1 VAETL
6 ALHGGR
12 PVRAALL
19 PYGRHAIDDE
29 DVAAVVATLRGGLI
43 TTGPAVP
50 AFERAF
56 ADAVGARHAVA
67 VSSGTAALHTAVFA
81 AGLGPGDEAVTTP
94 LTFVATSNAVLYQ
107 GARPVFADIRP
118 DTLTLDAAAAAAA
131 LTPRTRALMPVH
143 FAGQVCDT
151 QAWERLARDRRLTLI
166 QDAAHALGAE
176 VGGRRI
182 GGGPG
187 LTIFSLH
194 PVKHVTTGE
203 GGVVTTD
210 DAALAERMRRFRNHG
225 LATDAATRD
234 AHGRLWAEMV
244 DLGYNYRLTDLQ
256 CALGLSQLGKLDRF
270 LARREAIAER
280 YLAALKDQPG
290 LTLPQVVP
298 DARHAWHIFPV
309 LLDLPRLTVDRAG
322 VYAALR
328 AENIGVT
335 FHYVPAYWHPYYA
348 ARGYARGLCPVAEDA
363 AARLLTLPLF
373 PGMGDDD
380 VADVLTAVRKVLG
393 AYLK

>member
-1 VAETL
+1 VADPL

-12 PVRAALL
+12 PVRSALL
-19 PYGRHAIDDE
+19 PYGRHLVDADD
-29 DVAAVVATLRGGLI
+29 VQAVVATLRDGLI
-43 TTGPAVP
+43 TTGPAV
-50 AFERAF
+50 ADFERAF
-56 ADAVGARHAVA
+56 AAAVGARHAVA

-107 GARPVFADIRP
+107 GARPVFADVRP
-118 DTLTLDAAAAAAA
+118 DTLTLDPAAAAAA

-143 FAGQVCDT
+143 FAGQACDLD
-151 QAWERLARDRRLTLI
+151 AWERLARARGLVLI

-176 VGGRRI
+176 VSGRRV
-182 GGGPG
+182 GGGEG
-187 LTIFSLH
+187 LTVFSLH
-194 PVKHVTTGE
+194 PVKHITTGE

-210 DAALAERMRRFRNHG
+210 DAGLAERMQRFRNHG
-225 LATDAATRD
+225 LATDAGTRD
-234 AHGRLWAEMV
+234 AHGRLWSEMV

-256 CALGLSQLGKLDRF
+256 CALGRSQLGKLDRF

-280 YLAALKDQPG
+280 YLAALKDVPG
-290 LTLPQVVP
+290 FTLPQVVP

-309 LLDLPRLTVDRAG
+309 LVESQRLSADRAT

-335 FHYVPAYWHPYYA
+335 LHYVPAYWHPYYA
-348 ARGYARGLCPVAEDA
+348 ARGYTRGLCPVAEDGA
-363 AARLLTLPLF
+363 ERLLTLPIF
-373 PGMGDDD
+373 PGMTDQD
-380 VADVLTAVRKVLG
+380 VADVIHAVRKV
-393 AYLK
+393 AEHYQR

>member
-1 VAETL
+1 MAERL
-6 ALHGGR
+6 AIHGGR
-12 PVRAALL
+12 PVREALL
-19 PYGRHAIDDE
+19 PYGRHAIDED
-29 DVAAVVATLRGGLI
+29 DVAAVVAALRGALI
-43 TTGPAVP
+43 TTGPAVA
-50 AFERAF
+50 AFERGF
-56 ADAVGARHAVA
+56 AEAVGARHAVA

-94 LTFVATSNAVLYQ
+94 LTFVATSNAALYQ
-107 GARPVFADIRP
+107 GATPVFADVRR
-118 DTLTLDAAAAAAA
+118 DTLTLDPSAAAAA

-143 FAGQVCDT
+143 FAGQACDVE
-151 QAWERLARDRRLTLI
+151 AWAALARDRGLTLI

-176 VGGRRI
+176 SRGRRI

-203 GGVVTTD
+203 GGVITTD
-210 DAALAERMRRFRNHG
+210 DPALAERMRRFRNHG

-244 DLGYNYRLTDLQ
+244 DLGYNYRITDIQ
-256 CALGLSQLGKLDRF
+256 AALGLSQLAKLERF

-280 YLAALKDQPG
+280 YVAALKDQPG
-290 LTLPQVVP
+290 LALPEVVP

-309 LLDLPRLTVDRAG
+309 LLEPARLAGDRGA

-335 FHYVPAYWHPYYA
+335 FHYVPAYWHPYYT

-363 AARLLTLPLF
+363 AERLLTLPLF
-373 PGMGDDD
+373 PGMTEGD

-393 AYLK
+393 HYLR

>member
-1 VAETL
+1 VAEPL

-12 PVRAALL
+12 PVRGALL
-19 PYGRHAIDDE
+19 PYGRHAIDDD
-29 DVAAVVATLRGGLI
+29 DVAAVVDALRGALI
-43 TTGPAVP
+43 TTGPAVA

-56 ADAVGARHAVA
+56 AEAVGARHAVA
-67 VSSGTAALHTAVFA
+67 VSSGTAALHAAVFA
-81 AGLGPGDEAVTTP
+81 VGLGPGDEAVTTP

-107 GARPVFADIRP
+107 GATPVFADVRR
-118 DTLTLDAAAAAAA
+118 DTLTLDPSSAAAA
-131 LTPRTRALMPVH
+131 LTSRTRALMPVH
-143 FAGQVCDT
+143 FAGQVCDVE
-151 QAWERLARDRRLTLI
+151 AWVTLARERGLALI

-176 VGGRRI
+176 SRGRRI

-203 GGVVTTD
+203 GGVITTD
-210 DAALAERMRRFRNHG
+210 DAALADRMRRFRNHG

-244 DLGYNYRLTDLQ
+244 DLGYNYRITDLQ

-280 YLAALKDQPG
+280 YVAALKDQPG

-309 LLDLPRLTVDRAG
+309 LLEPGRLTADRAA

-335 FHYVPAYWHPYYA
+335 FHYVPAYWHPYYT

-363 AARLLTLPLF
+363 AERLLTLPLF
-373 PGMGDDD
+373 PGMTDAD
-380 VADVLTAVRKVLG
+380 VADVVTAVRKVLG
-393 AYLK
+393 HYLR

>member
-1 VAETL
+1 VADPL

-12 PVRAALL
+12 PVRSALL
-19 PYGRHAIDDE
+19 PYGRHLVDADD
-29 DVAAVVATLRGGLI
+29 VQAVVATLRDGLI
-43 TTGPAVP
+43 TTGPAV
-50 AFERAF
+50 ADFERAF
-56 ADAVGARHAVA
+56 AAAVGARHAVA

-107 GARPVFADIRP
+107 GARPVFADVRP
-118 DTLTLDAAAAAAA
+118 DTLTLDPAAAAAA

-143 FAGQVCDT
+143 FAGQACDLD
-151 QAWERLARDRRLTLI
+151 AWERLARARGLVLI

-176 VGGRRI
+176 VSDRRV
-182 GGGPG
+182 GGGEG
-187 LTIFSLH
+187 LTVFSLH
-194 PVKHVTTGE
+194 PVKHITTGE

-210 DAALAERMRRFRNHG
+210 DAGLAERMQRFRNHG
-225 LATDAATRD
+225 LATDAGTRD
-234 AHGRLWAEMV
+234 AHGRLWSEMV

-256 CALGLSQLGKLDRF
+256 CALGRSQLGKLDRF

-280 YLAALKDQPG
+280 YLAALKDVPG
-290 LTLPQVVP
+290 FTLPQVVP

-309 LLDLPRLTVDRAG
+309 LVESQRLSADRAT

-335 FHYVPAYWHPYYA
+335 LHYVPAYWHPYYA
-348 ARGYARGLCPVAEDA
+348 ARGYTRGLCPVAEDGA
-363 AARLLTLPLF
+363 ERLLTLPIF
-373 PGMGDDD
+373 PGMTDQD
-380 VADVLTAVRKVLG
+380 VADVIHAVRKV
-393 AYLK
+393 AEHYQR

>member
-1 VAETL
+1 VAEAL

-19 PYGRHAIDDE
+19 PYGRHLIEDD

-43 TTGPAVP
+43 TTGPAV
-50 AFERAF
+50 ADFERAF
-56 ADAVGARHAVA
+56 AAAVGARHAVA
-67 VSSGTAALHTAVFA
+67 VSSGTAALHAAVFA
-81 AGLGPGDEAVTTP
+81 AGLGPGDEAITTP

-118 DTLTLDAAAAAAA
+118 DTLTLDPAAAAAA

-143 FAGQVCDT
+143 FGGQPCDLE
-151 QAWERLARDRRLTLI
+151 AWERLARDRGLALI

-176 VGGRRI
+176 VGGRRV

-210 DAALAERMRRFRNHG
+210 DAALAERLRRFRNHG

-256 CALGLSQLGKLDRF
+256 CALGRSQLGKLDRF

-280 YLAALKDQPG
+280 YVAALKDEAG

-298 DARHAWHIFPV
+298 DVRHAWHIFPI
-309 LLDLPRLTVDRAG
+309 LLDLPRLAGDRAA

-335 FHYVPAYWHPYYA
+335 LHYVPAYWHPYYA
-348 ARGYARGLCPVAEDA
+348 TRGYARGLCPVAEDA
-363 AARLLTLPLF
+363 AGRLLTLPLF
-373 PGMGDDD
+373 PAMTDDD

-393 AYLK
+393 HYLK

>member
-1 VAETL
+1 MADPL

-12 PVRAALL
+12 PVRSALL
-19 PYGRHAIDDE
+19 PYGRHLVDADD
-29 DVAAVVATLRGGLI
+29 VQAVVATLRDGLI
-43 TTGPAVP
+43 TTGPAV
-50 AFERAF
+50 ADFERAF
-56 ADAVGARHAVA
+56 AAAVGARHAVA

-107 GARPVFADIRP
+107 GARPVFADVRP
-118 DTLTLDAAAAAAA
+118 DTLTLDPAAAAAA

-143 FAGQVCDT
+143 FAGQACDLD
-151 QAWERLARDRRLTLI
+151 AWERLARARGLVLI

-176 VGGRRI
+176 VSGRRV
-182 GGGPG
+182 GGGEG
-187 LTIFSLH
+187 LTVFSLH
-194 PVKHVTTGE
+194 PVKHITTGE

-210 DAALAERMRRFRNHG
+210 DAGLAERMQRFRNHG
-225 LATDAATRD
+225 LATDAGTRD
-234 AHGRLWAEMV
+234 AHGRLWSEMV

-256 CALGLSQLGKLDRF
+256 CALGRSQLGKLDRF

-280 YLAALKDQPG
+280 YLAALKDVPG
-290 LTLPQVVP
+290 FTLPQVVP

-309 LLDLPRLTVDRAG
+309 LVESQRLSADRAT

-335 FHYVPAYWHPYYA
+335 LHYVPAYWHPYYA
-348 ARGYARGLCPVAEDA
+348 ARGYTRGLCPVAEDGA
-363 AARLLTLPLF
+363 ERLLTLPIF
-373 PGMGDDD
+373 PGMTDQD
-380 VADVLTAVRKVLG
+380 VADVIHAVRKV
-393 AYLK
+393 AEHYQR

>member
-1 VAETL
+1 MADPL

-12 PVRAALL
+12 PVRSALL
-19 PYGRHAIDDE
+19 PYGRHLVDADD
-29 DVAAVVATLRGGLI
+29 VQAVVATLRDGLI
-43 TTGPAVP
+43 TTGPAV
-50 AFERAF
+50 ADFERAF
-56 ADAVGARHAVA
+56 AAAVGARHAVA

-107 GARPVFADIRP
+107 GARPVFADVRP
-118 DTLTLDAAAAAAA
+118 DTLTLDPAAAAAA

-143 FAGQVCDT
+143 FAGQACDLD
-151 QAWERLARDRRLTLI
+151 AWERLARARGLVLI

-176 VGGRRI
+176 VGGRRV
-182 GGGPG
+182 GGGEG
-187 LTIFSLH
+187 LTVFSLH
-194 PVKHVTTGE
+194 PVKHITTGE

-210 DAALAERMRRFRNHG
+210 DAGLAERMQRFRNHG
-225 LATDAATRD
+225 LATDAGTRD
-234 AHGRLWAEMV
+234 AHGRLWSEMV

-256 CALGLSQLGKLDRF
+256 CALGRSQLGKLDRF

-280 YLAALKDQPG
+280 YLAALKDVPG
-290 LTLPQVVP
+290 FTLPQVVP

-309 LLDLPRLTVDRAG
+309 LVESQRLSADRAT

-335 FHYVPAYWHPYYA
+335 LHYVPAYWHPYYA
-348 ARGYARGLCPVAEDA
+348 ARGYTRGLCPVAEDGA
-363 AARLLTLPLF
+363 ERLLTLPIF
-373 PGMGDDD
+373 PGMTDQD
-380 VADVLTAVRKVLG
+380 VADVIHAVRKV
-393 AYLK
+393 AEHYQR

>member
-1 VAETL
+1 VAERL
-6 ALHGGR
+6 GIHGGR
-12 PVRAALL
+12 PVREALL
-19 PYGRHAIDDE
+19 PYGRHAIDED
-29 DVAAVVATLRGGLI
+29 DVAAVVAALRGALI
-43 TTGPAVP
+43 TTGPAVA
-50 AFERAF
+50 AFERGF
-56 ADAVGARHAVA
+56 AEAVGARHAVA
-67 VSSGTAALHTAVFA
+67 VSSGTAALHTAIFA

-94 LTFVATSNAVLYQ
+94 LTFVATSNAALYQ
-107 GARPVFADIRP
+107 GATPVFADVRR
-118 DTLTLDAAAAAAA
+118 DTLTLDPSAAAAA
-131 LTPRTRALMPVH
+131 LTSRTRALMPVH
-143 FAGQVCDT
+143 FAGQVCDVE
-151 QAWERLARDRRLTLI
+151 AWAALARDRGLTLI

-176 VGGRRI
+176 SRGRRI

-203 GGVVTTD
+203 GGVITTD
-210 DAALAERMRRFRNHG
+210 DPALAERMRRFRNHG

-244 DLGYNYRLTDLQ
+244 DLGYNYRITDIQ
-256 CALGLSQLGKLDRF
+256 AALGLSQLAKLDRF

-280 YLAALKDQPG
+280 YVAALKDQPG
-290 LTLPQVVP
+290 LALPEVVP

-309 LLDLPRLTVDRAG
+309 LLESARLAGDRAA

-363 AARLLTLPLF
+363 AERLLTLPLF
-373 PGMGDDD
+373 PSMMEGD
-380 VADVLTAVRKVLG
+380 VTDVLTAVRKVLG
-393 AYLK
+393 HYLR

>member
-6 ALHGGR
+6 AIDGGR

-19 PYGRHAIDDE
+19 PYGRHAIGDD
-29 DVAAVVATLRGGLI
+29 DVAAVVATLRGALI

-67 VSSGTAALHTAVFA
+67 VSSGTAALHAAVFA

-118 DTLTLDAAAAAAA
+118 DTLTLDPAAAVAA
-131 LTPRTRALMPVH
+131 LTSRTRALMPVH
-143 FAGQVCDT
+143 FAGQVCDVD
-151 QAWERLARDRRLTLI
+151 AWERLARDRRLTLI
-166 QDAAHALGAE
+166 QDAAHALGAA

-203 GGVVTTD
+203 GGVITTD
-210 DAALAERMRRFRNHG
+210 DATLSERLRRFRNHG

-234 AHGRLWAEMV
+234 ADGRLWAEMV

-256 CALGLSQLGKLDRF
+256 SALGLSQLGKLDGF

-280 YLAALKDQPG
+280 YVAALKDQPG
-290 LTLPQVVP
+290 VVLLQVVP
-298 DARHAWHIFPV
+298 DTRHAWHIFPV
-309 LLDLPRLTVDRAG
+309 LLDLARLSADRAR

-373 PGMGDDD
+373 PGMSDDD

-393 AYLK
+393 AYLT

>member
-6 ALHGGR
+6 AIHGGR

-19 PYGRHAIDDE
+19 PYGRHAIDDA
-29 DVAAVVATLRGGLI
+29 DVAAVVAALRGALI
-43 TTGPAVP
+43 TTGPTVA

-56 ADAVGARHAVA
+56 AEVVGARHAVA

-107 GARPVFADIRP
+107 GATPVFADIRR
-118 DTLTLDAAAAAAA
+118 DTLTLDPAAAAAA
-131 LTPRTRALMPVH
+131 LTSRTRALMPVH
-143 FAGQVCDT
+143 FAGQVCDVE
-151 QAWERLARDRRLTLI
+151 AWGALARQRGLTLI

-176 VGGRRI
+176 SRGRRL

-203 GGVVTTD
+203 GGVITTD
-210 DAALAERMRRFRNHG
+210 DDALAERMRRFRNHG

-244 DLGYNYRLTDLQ
+244 DLGYNYRITDLQ
-256 CALGLSQLGKLDRF
+256 CALGLSQLTRLDHF

-280 YLAALKDQPG
+280 YVAALKDQPG
-290 LTLPQVVP
+290 LTLPEVVP

-309 LLDLPRLTVDRAG
+309 LLEPARLTADRAA

-348 ARGYARGLCPVAEDA
+348 SRGYSRGLCPVAEDA
-363 AARLLTLPLF
+363 AGRLLTLPLF
-373 PGMGDDD
+373 PGMTDGD
-380 VADVLTAVRKVLG
+380 VADVITAVGKVLG
-393 AYLK
+393 HYLR

>member
-1 VAETL
+1 VADTL
-6 ALHGGR
+6 AIHGGR

-19 PYGRHAIDDE
+19 PYGRHAIDDA
-29 DVAAVVATLRGGLI
+29 DVAAVVAAVRGNLI
-43 TTGPAVP
+43 TTGPEVP

-56 ADAVGARHAVA
+56 AAAVGARHAVA
-67 VSSGTAALHTAVFA
+67 VTSGTAALHAAVFA
-81 AGLGPGDEAVTTP
+81 AGLGPGDDAITTP

-107 GARPVFADIRP
+107 GARPVFADVRP
-118 DTLTLDAAAAAAA
+118 DTLTLDPTAAAAA

-143 FAGQVCDT
+143 FAGQVCDVE
-151 QAWERLARDRRLTLI
+151 AWEGLARDRRLTLI
-166 QDAAHALGAE
+166 HDAAHALGAE
-176 VGGRRI
+176 VAGRRL
-182 GGGPG
+182 GGGAG

-203 GGVVTTD
+203 GGVITTD

-234 AHGRLWAEMV
+234 AHGQLWAEMV
-244 DLGYNYRLTDLQ
+244 DLGFNYRLTDIQ
-256 CALGLSQLGKLDRF
+256 AALGRAQLAKLDRF

-280 YLAALKDQPG
+280 YVAALKDQPG
-290 LTLPQVVP
+290 LGLPQVVP

-309 LLDLPRLTVDRAG
+309 LLDLARLTTDRAG

-363 AARLLTLPLF
+363 AMRLLTLPLF
-373 PGMGDDD
+373 PGMSDGD

>member
-1 VAETL
+1 VADQL
-6 ALHGGR
+6 AIHGGR

-19 PYGRHAIDDE
+19 PYGRHAIDDA
-29 DVAAVVATLRGGLI
+29 DVEAVVTTLRSSLI
-43 TTGPAVP
+43 TTGPEVP

-56 ADAVGARHAVA
+56 AAAVGARHAVA
-67 VSSGTAALHTAVFA
+67 VSSGTAALHAAVFA

-107 GARPVFADIRP
+107 GARPVFADIRA
-118 DTLTLDAAAAAAA
+118 DTLTLDPAAAARA
-131 LTPRTRALMPVH
+131 LTARTRALMPVH
-143 FAGQVCDT
+143 FAGQVCDVEG
-151 QAWERLARDRRLTLI
+151 WERLARERRLTLI
-166 QDAAHALGAE
+166 YDAAHALGAE
-176 VGGRRI
+176 TGGRRI
-182 GGGPG
+182 GGGAA

-203 GGVVTTD
+203 GGVITTD
-210 DAALAERMRRFRNHG
+210 DATLAERMRRFRNHG

-234 AHGRLWAEMV
+234 AHGQLWAEMV
-244 DLGYNYRLTDLQ
+244 DLGFNYRLTDIQ
-256 CALGLSQLGKLDRF
+256 AALGRAQLTRLDRF
-270 LARREAIAER
+270 LARREAIAEH
-280 YLAALKDQPG
+280 YVAALKDQPG
-290 LTLPQVVP
+290 LVLPQVVP

-309 LLDLPRLTVDRAG
+309 LLDLPRLTTDRAG

-363 AARLLTLPLF
+363 AMRLLTLPLF
-373 PGMGDDD
+373 PGMSDDD

-393 AYLK
+393 AFLK